1 MSRLLRR
8 DVQLNGFRGIG
19 LRNNI
24 EKEENLVYSE
34 SIVYRNGRYY
44 FTDGE
49 EINNLTLGE
58 LIDNCIYEGDIL
70 VHSDYPGRLFEF
82 QYYDGSWSPVVLYGT
97 NGDMELGRFPQST
110 KEYTKVGWKF
120 SYSWYPVNN
129 FPPIREGYIFLGW
142 VDNVKSVY
150 YNSQFGDIGDVL
162 VEYGPLDFVN
172 YNILKVI
179 EMYPE
184 IKNLLKNR
192 KLISEKCGCMF

>member
-34 SIVYRNGRYY
+34 SIVYKNGRYY

-82 QYYDGSWSPVVLYGT
+82 SYYDGSWSPVVLYGT

-129 FPPIREGYIFLGW
+129 FPSIREGYIFLGW

-162 VEYGPLDFVN
+162 IEYGPLDFVN

>member
-34 SIVYRNGRYY
+34 SIVYKNGRYY

-162 VEYGPLDFVN
+162 IEYGPLDFVN
-172 YNILKVI
+172 YSILKVI

-184 IKNLLKNR
+184 IKNLLRNR